1 MDKAIIQINSLY
13 KKYKSADDFALKDFS
28 LLVNKGEKLGLI
40 GPNGA
45 GKTTLLSILFGLI
58 KATSGSF
65 SINNL
70 SYTNHKKSIKSIIG
84 VVPQEYALYPELT
97 AYENLLFF
105 GSMYGLKG
113 SELREKINKYL
124 QYLEIDYAAHKL
136 INTFSG
142 GMKRRI
148 NLIAGVLHNPKILF
162 LDEPTVGVDVHSKQL
177 IIKFLNEL
185 NLNGTTIVYTSH
197 HLLEAQ
203 EFCNRIAFINQG
215 QLLAVDTPK
224 NLIALTDNAQNME
237 DVFIFLSKKQV
248 TNA

>member
-1 MDKAIIQINSLY
+1 MDKAIIQINSLC
-13 KKYKSADDFALKDFS
+13 KKYKSATEFALKDFS
-28 LLVNKGEKLGLI
+28 LSVNKGEKFGLI

-58 KATSGSF
+58 KPTSGSF
-65 SINNL
+65 YIGNLDYANN
-70 SYTNHKKSIKSIIG
+70 KKNIKAMVG

-113 SELREKINKYL
+113 NELKEKINKYL
-124 QYLEIDYAAHKL
+124 KYLEIDYAANKL
-136 INTFSG
+136 IHTFSG

-177 IIKFLNEL
+177 IINFLNEL
-185 NLNGTTIVYTSH
+185 NQSGTTVVYTSH

-203 EFCNRIAFINQG
+203 EFCNRIAFINHG

-224 NLIALTDNAQNME
+224 NLIALTYNAQNME
-237 DVFIFLSKKQV
+237 DVFISLSRKQKENV
-248 TNA
+248 